1 MVGKTKKRSLLAV
14 GLPALFLLLGY
25 LTWYIVDK
33 KAAKFDF
40 SYHERDLYIM
50 TLNPYP
56 YSSNESWSW
65 TVNTLQTL
73 QATHHCGC
81 LVDYGF
87 GLSRGQ
93 MEYSLQVKED
103 VVPQTTILYFARFTG
118 HSVDEN
124 VPAEVKGYQVR
135 FSEDGSIAA
144 VDPYQSESLAEEYRQ
159 YAENQRVLLEESDA
173 WEVTG

>member
-1 MVGKTKKRSLLAV
+1 MMGKAKKRMLIVVSLLA
-14 GLPALFLLLGY
+14 LSLLLGY

-33 KAAKFDF
+33 KTAKFDF
-40 SYHERDLYIM
+40 SYHDQSLHIM

-56 YSSNESWSW
+56 YSSNENWSW

-93 MEYSLQVKED
+93 MDYSLRVKEGD
-103 VVPQTTILYFARFTG
+103 ARRTTILYFARFDG
-118 HSVDEN
+118 DAGPEDA
-124 VPAEVKGYQVR
+124 PAEVKGYAIR
-135 FSEDGSIAA
+135 FSEDGDIEA
-144 VDPYQSESLAEEYRQ
+144 VDSYQSESMAEEYQR
-159 YAENQRVLLEESDA
+159 YAENRQALLDESNA
-173 WEVTG
+173 PETGG

>member
-93 MEYSLQVKED
+93 ME
-103 VVPQTTILYFARFTG
+103 
-118 HSVDEN
+118 
-124 VPAEVKGYQVR
+124 
-135 FSEDGSIAA
+135 
-144 VDPYQSESLAEEYRQ
+144 
-159 YAENQRVLLEESDA
+159 
-173 WEVTG
+173 